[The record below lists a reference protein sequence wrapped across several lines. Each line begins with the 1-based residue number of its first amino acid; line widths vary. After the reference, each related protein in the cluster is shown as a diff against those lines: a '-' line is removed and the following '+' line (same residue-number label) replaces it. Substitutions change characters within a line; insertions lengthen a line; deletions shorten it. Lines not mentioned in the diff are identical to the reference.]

1 VRDLRVRTKLAAVL
15 TIPLIGFLVVT
26 GLQVASSV
34 RSAVGL
40 DELSQHVALGRE
52 VTSLIH
58 ELQRER
64 DRTAGM
70 LAGIGGTSPTA
81 RNFAELAPEH
91 TAVDRAVTA
100 YTRAAQPLGRDQ
112 ASAEI
117 EAGLTDLA
125 RIRDGARSGWLSRQA
140 VFDAYT
146 RIIASLEALVAVP
159 PGAGGDLTLA
169 RAVGAFANASRV
181 KELAAQIRGRLYAL
195 CSAGTLAPGEFEA
208 VADVR
213 AQRQAAID
221 RLRSDADPAQ
231 LTAYDEVVSGQ
242 AVRNASRLEQTVV
255 DNARAGALQ
264 VDAQQWWQ
272 ASTTTLEL
280 MRRAETRLLDDAVRA
295 AQARTAAQWRTT
307 ALSSLA
313 SILLLLLAVL
323 LSVAIGRTMVDTLH
337 SLREQAHDIARRR
350 LPQII
355 DQLRGSRRGV
365 GGISVEPVA
374 IRSSDEIGE
383 VADAFT
389 AVHRSAVRLAVEQA
403 LMRQNVDAIFVNLAR
418 RSQTLVERQLRLLDT
433 LEASETDP
441 DQLTHLFR
449 LDHLATRMRRNHHN
463 LLVPAGGEASRRWAE
478 PVPLATIVLAA
489 MAEIEQYTRVK
500 HDITDDVHVV
510 GHAVADV
517 VHLVAE
523 LLDNATIFSPP
534 DSTVTVLGWAADERG
549 AALVIEDEGIGM
561 SPEAVAAANR
571 QLETPVSIDS
581 ATAERMGLVVVG
593 HLAHRHGIR
602 VELRSGRKGVIAHL
616 AFPPELLADAPAAPP
631 PESDP
636 ARWLR
641 TERPSPV
648 VDGPDGDGDA
658 EVSTGSPDAAGPGG
672 AAPRR
677 RATPMRAEDVL
688 GVGQRDGASVWW
700 SRGGAAATGS
710 RPTVRP
716 APSPQ
721 PKTNGAGLPVREPMA
736 HLPGLQPA
744 AVGLSH
750 DDAAVL
756 GRPPEEP
763 DPHEVHG
770 VLSRFYG
777 GVHRAAAEDET
788 KQRVT

>member
-40 DELSQHVALGRE
+40 DDLSQHVALGRE
-52 VTSLIH
+52 VTGLIH

-70 LAGIGGTSPTA
+70 LAGIGGRRPAT

-100 YTRAAQPLGRDQ
+100 YTQAVQPVRDE
-112 ASAEI
+112 SFGEI
-117 EAGLTDLA
+117 EAGLVDLA
-125 RIRDGARSGWLSRQA
+125 HIRDGARSGWLSRQA

-146 RIIASLEALVAVP
+146 RIIGSLETLVAVP
-159 PGAGGDLTLA
+159 AGAGADPGLA

-195 CSAGTLAPGEFEA
+195 CSAGILAPGEFEV

-221 RLRSDADPAQ
+221 RLRSDADPSQ
-231 LTAYDEVVSGQ
+231 LTAYDEAVSGQ

-255 DNARAGALQ
+255 DNARAGSLG
-264 VDAQQWWQ
+264 VDAQQWWL

-280 MRRAETRLLDDAVRA
+280 MRRAETRLLDEAIRT
-295 AQARTAAQWRTT
+295 AQARTAGQWRTT
-307 ALSSLA
+307 ALSSFG
-313 SILLLLLAVL
+313 SILLLLLALL
-323 LSVAIGRTMVDTLH
+323 LSVAIGRTMIDTLH
-337 SLREQAHDIARRR
+337 SLREQAHDVARHR

-365 GGISVEPVA
+365 RGITVEPVA
-374 IRSSDEIGE
+374 IRSTDEIGE

-403 LMRQNVDAIFVNLAR
+403 LMRQNVDSIFVNLAR

-449 LDHLATRMRRNHHN
+449 LDHRATRMRRNDDN
-463 LLVPAGGEASRRWAE
+463 LLVLAGGEASRRWAE
-478 PVPLATIVLAA
+478 PVPLATIALAA

-500 HDITDDVHVV
+500 HDIADDVHVV

-523 LLDNATIFSPP
+523 LLDNATVFSPP
-534 DSTVTVLGWAADERG
+534 DSTVAVLGWAAEDRG

-561 SPEAVAAANR
+561 SPEAMAAANH
-571 QLETPVSIDS
+571 QLATPVSIDS

-602 VELRSGRKGVIAHL
+602 VELRSGPKGVIAHIAIPL
-616 AFPPELLADAPAAPP
+616 ELLADASVAAA

-641 TERPSPV
+641 TEQPSLV
-648 VDGPDGDGDA
+648 LDGADPADGA
-658 EVSTGSPDAAGPGG
+658 EVGI
-672 AAPRR
+672 APLRR
-677 RATPMRAEDVL
+677 GTPMRAEDVL
-688 GVGQRDGASVWW
+688 GAGQLDGASVWW
-700 SRGGAAATGS
+700 SRQGAAMAGAAAAPRAPGPP
-710 RPTVRP
+710 PTM
-716 APSPQ
+716 
-721 PKTNGAGLPVREPMA
+721 NGAGLPVRVPMA
-736 HLPGLQPA
+736 HLPRPEPA
-744 AVGLSH
+744 TTTG
-750 DDAAVL
+750 D
-756 GRPPEEP
+756 RPPRESADDRPPLEPVVGQPREEP
-763 DPHEVHG
+763 DPHEVRG

-788 KQRVT
+788 EQRVT